1 VTRLPILPLALAA
14 GIAAAQ
20 GAPAPARAVDVLDY
34 DLTVTLPDAGK
45 TIDGTSV
52 ITLRRVARGG
62 AADTLR
68 LDLLDLTVKDVQV
81 VGRPATFTHAGGVVR
96 IPLGAA
102 PDTVRVTVTYSG
114 APKDGLI
121 IATDSA
127 GRWTAFG
134 DNWPNRARH
143 WFPAVDHPADK
154 ATVSWTVVAPADRK
168 VIANGVLVSEE
179 AVAQPEDPDGH
190 AGAPIALRRTR
201 WREAKPIPTYLMVIG
216 VGPLVETPLGATACG
231 FADGGGCVPQSVFT
245 MPERAGIAR
254 VGFSE
259 ADSIVAFFARRFG
272 PFPYEKLWHVQSASR
287 FGGMENASAIF
298 YADQVFRSGG
308 ASYGLVAHET
318 AHQWFGDA
326 VTEREWPHLWLSEGF
341 ATYLGALYTE
351 HSRGAP
357 TFRAEMDSVRRMVL
371 SAPVVAS
378 RPVIDTVET
387 TLMNLLNR
395 NSYEKGGFV
404 LHMLREEIGDE
415 AFFRG
420 ARIYQDRH
428 RHATALTDDLRAA
441 MELAAGRDLTPFF
454 TQWLTRPGFPE
465 IETAWRFDSAKG
477 SLALTVTQ
485 TGRLGLF
492 SFPLTVE
499 FTDAG
504 GTPHRSRLVV
514 PAQRESTFTL
524 NTGLKAAPRGFRVD
538 PDVVL
543 LARITS
549 R

>member
-1 VTRLPILPLALAA
+1 MTRPLILPLALAA
-14 GIAAAQ
+14 GVAAAQ
-20 GAPAPARAVDVLDY
+20 GAPVTARAVDVLDY

-45 TIDGTSV
+45 TIDGTAV
-52 ITLRRVARGG
+52 ITLRRMARGG

-81 VGRPATFTHAGGVVR
+81 GGRPATFTHAGGVVR

-143 WFPAVDHPADK
+143 WFPAVDHPSDK

-231 FADGGGCVPQSVFT
+231 FADGGGCVPQAVFT
-245 MPERAGIAR
+245 MPERTGIAR

-351 HSRGAP
+351 HSRGVTAL
-357 TFRAEMDSVRRMVL
+357 RVEMDSVRRIVL
-371 SAPVVAS
+371 AAPVVAS
-378 RPVIDTVET
+378 RPVIDTIET

-404 LHMLREEIGDE
+404 LHMLREEVGDE

-420 ARIYQDRH
+420 ARIYQERH

-441 MELAAGRDLTPFF
+441 MELAAGRDLKPFF

-465 IETAWRFDSAKG
+465 IETTWRFDPAKG
-477 SLALTVTQ
+477 TLALTVTQ
-485 TGRLGLF
+485 AGTFGLF
-492 SFPLTVE
+492 AFPLTVE

-524 NTGLKAAPRGFRVD
+524 HTGLKAAPRGFRVD
-538 PDVVL
+538 PDVAL
-543 LARITS
+543 LARITD